1 MAVTGQ
7 LAFRVRVPNSAAA
20 IMAFKQP
27 QRGRAATI
35 EGRHISERPAGQL
48 AALRPWHAA

>member
-1 MAVTGQ
+1 MAGTGQ
-7 LAFRVRVPNSAAA
+7 LAFRVRVRIRRAA

-35 EGRHISERPAGQL
+35 EGRHISGRPAGHA